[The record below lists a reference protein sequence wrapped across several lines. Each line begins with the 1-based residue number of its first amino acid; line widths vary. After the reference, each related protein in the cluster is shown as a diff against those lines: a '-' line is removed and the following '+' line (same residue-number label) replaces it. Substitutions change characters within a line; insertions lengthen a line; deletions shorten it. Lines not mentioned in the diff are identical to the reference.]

1 MMELIKGWIYPLFPL
16 VRKKNICPSVIRLTS
31 TLFCEKQFG
40 VGINKEIKLIVCVLI
55 HSCAGAWLTRELCEA
70 EQKMNH
76 PLEGG
81 LLTILTGGADFGY

>member
-1 MMELIKGWIYPLFPL
+1 MGEGEKKHLPLCRPSNKHTVL
-16 VRKKNICPSVIRLTS
+16 RKK
-31 TLFCEKQFG
+31 KQFG
-40 VGINKEIKLIVCVLI
+40 VEINKEIEIIVCVLT

-81 LLTILTGGADFGY
+81 LLTILAGGAECGY